1 MAEEIP
7 NRSADRA
14 APPQLP
20 RDLRGGV
27 HYDLTAPDTVTFVLR
42 APFKPFVSLVG
53 DFNEWHSRSHPLVT
67 DGQGTWWITLPHP
80 GETRYGYYVA
90 VDDQSHA
97 WVGDPYATEVH
108 WDSTGPWAF
117 LPASPPTFRWTD
129 IQWKTPALRDIVIYE
144 LCVRDFSGRWAP
156 GHPIYGKFPDL
167 THYVDYFADMHINAV
182 EIMPVTEFP
191 GDSSW
196 GYNPVFYFSPERAYG
211 NPTQLKTFVNACHR
225 RGVAVILDMVFNHAW
240 GDHPYYQMYPPM
252 FGPKGQPLADM
263 NPFFHH
269 TPKDINSWG
278 GVDWDHFAQDT
289 TRHFQDVVRFWL
301 AEYHIDGF
309 RFDWTGGVD
318 YDSNH
323 PMQPGFNPYNGLS
336 AICWAAR
343 EANPDCILLAEHWV
357 LNGTHPQKTGAKLVA
372 ETEMDACWNGDFH
385 HTLDEVLNQR
395 WEWEKKNIRHAVGGF
410 RDLGYVR
417 ADQVINYTASHDEV
431 RTEHEIKYYTS
442 GNMARPA
449 GMSLDQLAL
458 AKGMLG
464 LATLFTAPGVPM
476 LWAGQEFGED
486 TPRTIDFLPLT
497 WSKLHQKDH
506 FQHQQLTRRL
516 IRLRRDHPA
525 LRSDWIEFYD
535 DDFATTKLVRF
546 KRWDGA
552 GDAVVVALNF
562 GQASV
567 ETGLGFPWNGYWRE
581 MMTDRVYQIESNWQD
596 FRLEPWGAAIFVPL
610 SPAPDSH
617 KTVKN
622 TPHD

>member
-1 MAEEIP
+1 MAAKTRKRP
-7 NRSADRA
+7 AMRA
-14 APPQLP
+14 APVELPQNH
-20 RDLRGGV
+20 RGGV
-27 HYDLTAPDTVTFVLR
+27 HYDLTEPGTVTFVLR
-42 APFKPFVSLVG
+42 APFKPYVSLVG
-53 DFNEWHSRSHPLVT
+53 DFNEWHSRRHPLVT

-80 GETRYGYYVA
+80 GETRYGFYVA
-90 VDDQSHA
+90 VDDQSHV
-97 WVGDPYATEVH
+97 WVGDPYAAEVH
-108 WDSTGPWAF
+108 WDSSGPWAY
-117 LPASPPTFRWTD
+117 LPATPPTFAWTD
-129 IQWKTPALRDIVIYE
+129 HAWKTPALRDMVIYE

-156 GHPIYGKFPDL
+156 GRPIYGKFPDL

-182 EIMPVTEFP
+182 ELMPITEFP

-196 GYNPVFYFSPERAYG
+196 GYNPVFYFAPERAYG
-211 NPTQLKTFVNACHR
+211 NPAQLKTFVNACHR
-225 RGVAVILDMVFNHAW
+225 RGIAVILDMVFNHAW

-252 FGPKGQPLADM
+252 FGSKGKPLADM

-269 TPKDINSWG
+269 TPKDINGWG
-278 GVDWDHFAQDT
+278 GVDWDHFSEET

-301 AEYHIDGF
+301 TEYHIDGF

-323 PMQPGFNPYNGLS
+323 PMQPGFNPYHGIS

-343 EANPDCILLAEHWV
+343 QANPDCVLLAEHWV
-357 LNGTHPQKTGAKLVA
+357 LNGTHPQKNGAKLVA
-372 ETEMDACWNGDFH
+372 DTEMDACWNGDFH

-417 ADQVINYTASHDEV
+417 ADQVVNYTASHDEV
-431 RTEHEIKYYTS
+431 RTEHEVKYYS
-442 GNMARPA
+442 ANNIERPK

-458 AKGMLG
+458 AKGQLG
-464 LATLFTAPGVPM
+464 LVTLFTAPGTPM

-486 TPRTIDFLPLT
+486 TPRTIDFLPLA
-497 WSKLHQKDH
+497 WSKLYQKDH

-535 DDFATTKLVRF
+535 DDFADIKLVRF

-552 GDAVVVALNF
+552 GDAAVVALNF
-562 GQASV
+562 GQDPV
-567 ETGLGFPWNGYWRE
+567 KTGLGFPWNGYWRE
-581 MMTDRVYQIESNWQD
+581 MISDRVYQIETNWQD
-596 FRLEPWGAAIFVPL
+596 FRLEPWGAAVFVPL
-610 SPAPDSH
+610 SPDPEG
-617 KTVKN
+617 VKG
-622 TPHD
+622 

>member
-1 MAEEIP
+1 MAEKTRK
-7 NRSADRA
+7 RSAALAVPLDL
-14 APPQLP
+14 PQNH
-20 RDLRGGV
+20 RGGV
-27 HYDLTAPDTVTFVLR
+27 HYDLVEPGTVTFVLR
-42 APFKPFVSLVG
+42 APFKPYVSLVG

-80 GETRYGYYVA
+80 GETRYGFYVA

-108 WDSTGPWAF
+108 WDSTGPWAY
-117 LPASPPTFRWTD
+117 LPATPPAFRWTD
-129 IQWKTPALRDIVIYE
+129 MAWKTPALRDMVIYE
-144 LCVRDFSGRWAP
+144 LCVRDFSGRWTSNR
-156 GHPIYGKFPDL
+156 PIYGKFPDL
-167 THYVDYFADMHINAV
+167 THYVDYFADMNINAV
-182 EIMPVTEFP
+182 ELMPITEFP

-196 GYNPVFYFSPERAYG
+196 GYNPVFYFAPERAYG
-211 NPTQLKTFVNACHR
+211 DPTQLKTFVNACHR
-225 RGVAVILDMVFNHAW
+225 RGIAVILDMVFNHAW

-252 FGPKGQPLADM
+252 FGPRGKNLADM

-269 TPKDINSWG
+269 TPKDINGWG
-278 GVDWDHFAQDT
+278 GVDWDHFSQET

-301 AEYHIDGF
+301 TEYHIDGF

-323 PMQPGFNPYNGLS
+323 PMQPGFNPYHGIS

-343 EANPDCILLAEHWV
+343 QTNPDCILLAEHWV

-417 ADQVINYTASHDEV
+417 ADQVVNYTASHDEV
-431 RTEHEIKYYTS
+431 RTEHEVKYYS
-442 GNMARPA
+442 SNNMQRPK

-464 LATLFTAPGVPM
+464 LVTLFSAPGTPM

-497 WSKLHQKDH
+497 WSKLHQKAH

-516 IRLRRDHPA
+516 IRMRHEHPA

-535 DDFATTKLVRF
+535 DDFAATKLVRF

-552 GDAVVVALNF
+552 GDAAVVALNF
-562 GQASV
+562 GQTPV
-567 ETGLGFPWNGYWRE
+567 QTGLGFPWNGYWRE
-581 MMTDRVYQIESNWQD
+581 VIMDRVYQIESSWQD
-596 FRLEPWGAAIFVPL
+596 FRLEPWGAAVFVPL
-610 SPAPDSH
+610 SPDPEG
-617 KTVKN
+617 VKG
-622 TPHD
+622 